1 MPRNKIVYIIGF
13 MGSGKSTAGRKLA
26 LSLGWKFIDLDRK
39 IEEFAGKTIPDI
51 FEQDGESHFRMIES
65 EILQKVG
72 SFTETIVSTGGGT
85 PCHDDNMEYML
96 STGLT
101 VYLKM
106 TPEQLARRLQKS
118 SGERPLIKNVPD
130 EHLETFIEK
139 MLTKRE
145 KWYGRASLIV
155 DGMSVDY
162 SLLNNLI
169 IGKFELI

>member
-1 MPRNKIVYIIGF
+1 MPRNKIVYIVGF

-26 LSLGWKFIDLDRK
+26 LSLGWKFIDLDKK
-39 IEEFAGKTIPDI
+39 IEEFAGKAIPDI
-51 FEQDGESHFRMIES
+51 FKQDGESHFRKIES
-65 EILQKVG
+65 EMLQKVG
-72 SFTETIVSTGGGT
+72 SLAEAIVSTGGGT
-85 PCHDDNMEYML
+85 PCHDDNMEYMI

-106 TPEQLARRLQKS
+106 TPEQLTRRLLDS
-118 SGERPLIKNVPD
+118 SGERPLIKNIPD

-139 MLTKRE
+139 MLAIRE
-145 KWYGRASLIV
+145 KWYSRASLII

-169 IGKFELI
+169 TTNFNS